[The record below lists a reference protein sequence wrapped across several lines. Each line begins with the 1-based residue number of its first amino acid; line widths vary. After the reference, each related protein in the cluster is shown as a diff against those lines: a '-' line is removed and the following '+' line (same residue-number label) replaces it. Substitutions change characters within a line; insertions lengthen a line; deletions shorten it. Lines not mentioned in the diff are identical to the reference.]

1 MKKYTK
7 VLLVVALVIGV
18 SFSFSFDERKPDRDR
33 ILLGLLTEI
42 LEKYHYSPSELND
55 DFSVKFYNEYLESI
69 DFSKRYLI
77 KSDIDNLKPFN
88 VILDNQIKRGDL
100 TFFDLSYMLLSK
112 RLDSISRIQKE
123 IFSKPF
129 DFSINEEHKLDPQ
142 DLDYAKDIDEL
153 KERWRKYI
161 KYNVLVKIHEDLKI
175 EDDKFEN
182 DSSYVKKS
190 FEEVEKSAREYTEK
204 AFSDWN
210 DRILEL
216 NKEDWLSVYLN
227 VLTSQFDP
235 HTNYFAPRDKEK
247 FDEDMAGQL
256 EGIGA
261 RLSNKDGYTTVVEI
275 ISGSPSWKQGELEVE
290 DKIVKVAQ
298 GDDDPVN
305 IVGMRLDDSV
315 ELIKGKKGTKVRL
328 FVKKIDGSQKEIVLI
343 RDVVEIAE
351 TFAKSSIIKK
361 GGKKYGII
369 HLPKFYINFEDKDSR
384 NSASDVL
391 HEIEALKAEGI
402 EGLIFDLRNNGGG
415 SLKTA
420 VDITGYFIERGPVVQ
435 IKSKNTPA
443 EVLFDTDPR
452 VQYDGPLVV
461 MINNYSASA
470 SEIVAAALR
479 DYNRAVIVGSEHS
492 FGKGTV
498 QSFLDLDRVNSS
510 NANISAL
517 GSIKLTFQKFYRV
530 NGGATQLKGVD
541 SDCVLPD
548 RMSKMKVGEKE
559 MDNAMPW
566 DTINRLVYTKWPT
579 KINYSF
585 IEERSNDRV
594 SNSKYFSLIKDNA
607 EWIYSRNDEK
617 TITLNYQAFKKANLD
632 YQNVAS
638 KYKELSDYRN
648 KLKFESTSQEKQIL
662 VANSDLREKR
672 ERWHKNLTKDLYV
685 GEAVNIL
692 SDLNK

>member
-1 MKKYTK
+1 MGKYTK
-7 VLLVVALVIGV
+7 VLLVVVLVIGV

-42 LEKYHYSPSELND
+42 LEKYHYSPSELD
-55 DFSVKFYNEYLESI
+55 DEFSVKFYNEYLENI

-77 KSDIDNLKPFN
+77 QSDIDNLKPFN
-88 VILDNQIKRGDL
+88 VILDNQLRRGDL

-112 RLDSISRIQKE
+112 RLDSIGSIQKE

-129 DFSINEEHKLDPQ
+129 DFTIEEEHTLDPEQ
-142 DLDYAKDIDEL
+142 LQYAKDIDEL
-153 KERWRKYI
+153 KDRWRRYI
-161 KYNVLVKIHEDLKI
+161 KYNVLVKIHEDLQI
-175 EDDKFEN
+175 EEDKFEK
-182 DSSYVKKS
+182 DSTYVKKS
-190 FEEVEKSAREYTEK
+190 FDEIEKSAREYTEK

-210 DRILEL
+210 DRVLEL

-261 RLSNKDGYTTVVEI
+261 RLSNKGGYTTVVEI
-275 ISGSPSWKQGELEVE
+275 ISGSPSWKQGDLEVE

-298 GDDDPVN
+298 GDGDPVN

-343 RDVVEIAE
+343 RDVVELAE
-351 TFAKSSIIKK
+351 TFAKSSIVIKN
-361 GGKKYGII
+361 GKKYGLIY
-369 HLPKFYINFEDKDSR
+369 LPKFYINFNDKDSR
-384 NSASDVL
+384 NSATDVL
-391 HEIEALKAEGI
+391 NEIEALKAEGI

-435 IKSKNTPA
+435 IKSKNRPA
-443 EVLFDTDPR
+443 EVLFDSDDR

-510 NANISAL
+510 NVNISSL

-541 SDCVLPD
+541 SDCVIPD
-548 RMSKMKVGEKE
+548 RMSQMKVGEKE

-566 DTINRLVYTKWPT
+566 DTINKLVYSQWPEE
-579 KINYSF
+579 INYSY
-585 IEERSNDRV
+585 IEQKSRTRV
-594 SNSKYFSLIKDNA
+594 SNSEYFNLIKDNA
-607 EWIYSRNDEK
+607 EWIYSRNDLK
-617 TITLNYQAFKKANLD
+617 SITLNYDAFERENLEYKKI
-632 YQNVAS
+632 AS
-638 KYKELSDYRN
+638 KYKQLSDFRN
-648 KLKFESTSQEKQIL
+648 DLKFESTSQEKQL
-662 VANSDLREKR
+662 LSTNSDLKEKR

-692 SDLNK
+692 SDLQN